1 MLDTYIRVSRVNDR
15 EGAEYRS
22 PDLQRDDIRR
32 WFKQHDLKAGK
43 EVIDEDTSG
52 GVPQTDRGI
61 EELLR
66 RAEAGESEG
75 IVTSYFKRFGRNH
88 IENLKAVK
96 RLKDAGARLVCVKEG
111 IDSDQ
116 ANSKWLIDIMSL
128 QAEEELERITEGWA
142 HATSAAVDEGQH
154 IACRAPIGYLRADQ
168 ANPQYDAKGD
178 LIRNARLVEDPATA
192 EAIRQAF
199 VMRSEGVSYGEILKT
214 IPRRITKSTLAA
226 VFKNRAY
233 LGEAR
238 GPNGAVKKD
247 AHPALTTPALFSVV
261 QPGKKRAPTG
271 LANGALLGGLITCA
285 ECGHKLRI
293 LGSTRRDTGER
304 FANYVCAKHYAA
316 GDCPS
321 PAIATV
327 ALVDEHVKRMLMDAW
342 DEVSSLSEDAHSAWL
357 EANDR
362 LKQAEAALDDWVSDV
377 TIQRTLTKQRFQRGI
392 VDRQDAV
399 DEAQRALWAMPDPD
413 IEADKPIVRIDGK
426 PMLYEV
432 WGDDPAADR
441 RHLRRHIASVT
452 LKKAD
457 RRRRWQPIEERVEVR
472 WVGQNAVATAS
483 LAAAG

>member
-1 MLDTYIRVSRVNDR
+1 VLDVYIRVSRVNER

-32 WFKQHDLKAGK
+32 WSDQHDVKLGK
-43 EVIDEDTSG
+43 EVVDEDTSG

-75 IVTSYFKRFGRNH
+75 IITSYFKRFGRNH
-88 IENLKAVK
+88 IENLKAIK

-116 ANSKWLIDIMSL
+116 ANSKWLIEIMSM
-128 QAEEELERITEGWA
+128 QAEEDLERITEGWA
-142 HATSAAVDEGQH
+142 RVTAAAVDEGQH
-154 IACRAPIGYLRADQ
+154 IACRAPIGYLRHDQ
-168 ANPQYDAKGD
+168 VHPEYDSKGK
-178 LIRNARLVEDPATA
+178 LIRNARLVEDPETA
-192 EAIRQAF
+192 DAIRQAF
-199 VMRSEGVSYGEILKT
+199 VLRSEGVSYGKIIET
-214 IPRRITKSTLAA
+214 IPRRTTKGTLAA

-247 AHPALTTPALFSVV
+247 AHPALTTPALLAAVA
-261 QPGKKRAPTG
+261 PGEKRAPTG
-271 LANGALLGGLITCA
+271 LANGALLGGLLTCA
-285 ECGHKLRI
+285 CCGHKLRVM
-293 LGSTRRDTGER
+293 GSTNRSTGKR
-304 FANYVCAKHYAA
+304 FANYVCAKHYAKE
-316 GDCPS
+316 DCRH

-327 ALVDEHVKRMLMDAW
+327 KLVDDEVLRQLTDAW
-342 DEVSSLSEDAHSAWL
+342 DEVATYADDAQGNWI
-357 EANDR
+357 EANEKLR
-362 LKQAEAALDDWVSDV
+362 LAEAALDDWVSDV

-392 VDRQDAV
+392 IERQEAV
-399 DEAQRALWAMPDPD
+399 DEAQRIVWSIPDPD
-413 IEADKPIVRIDGK
+413 LDADKPIIRLDGK

-457 RRRRWQPIEERVEVR
+457 QRRRWQPIEQRLTIR
-472 WVGQNAVATAS
+472 WVGQPS
-483 LAAAG
+483 